1 MHSPANREFDNLII
15 KAWQDY
21 QQGDRL
27 ALDEIYTELM
37 PFCLRVSSKTCSRY
51 ISEQDEEAGIARMAL
66 VEALEKYDPV
76 QGRFVFFLGQV
87 IRNRIIDYKRKE
99 KNRKVLPLSF
109 LLKEGSSMAEA
120 VDNSFFEGIIDD
132 LARKQE
138 IAALQKMLQDYN
150 IGFKDLVGVSPRQMK
165 TRESAQKIARLIAG
179 NEQLNS
185 YMLEKKM
192 LPVKELEEKWQVNRK
207 ITERY
212 RKFII
217 ATTLIYLHE
226 FPYLQSY
233 VLPATGGAEN
243 VD

>member
-1 MHSPANREFDNLII
+1 MRSPANRDFDNLII
-15 KAWQDY
+15 QAWQGY
-21 QQGDRL
+21 QQGEKS
-27 ALDEIYTELM
+27 ALDDIYTELM
-37 PFCLRVSSKTCSRY
+37 PFCLRVSSKTCNRF
-51 ISEQDEEAGIARMAL
+51 IGEQDEEAGIARMAL
-66 VEALEKYDPV
+66 LEATEKYDPA

-99 KNRKVLPLSF
+99 KNRKVLPFSF
-109 LLKEGSSMAEA
+109 LSKEGSSMAEV
-120 VDNSFFEGIIDD
+120 VDNSYFEGIIDD

-138 IAALQKMLQDYN
+138 IEALQKLLQDYN
-150 IGFKDLVGVSPRQMK
+150 IGFIDLIGVSPRQTK

-185 YMLEKKM
+185 YMREKKM
-192 LPVKELEEKWQVNRK
+192 LPIKELEEKWQVNRK

-233 VLPATGGAEN
+233 VAPAAGGAEN